1 MKFIQITG
9 LAVAAML
16 ACTTPAAMA
25 QTSQPIELTGDVK
38 VDKLVVENGKEKH
51 VLSNPSVVVPGDKLV
66 FSTTYR
72 NTGKQPA
79 SDFVVTNP
87 VPASVMLSP
96 EGADAHTVSVDGG
109 KTWGKLS
116 TLTVSDGQGGKR
128 PAAASDV
135 THLRWVL
142 AVIAPGASGKLTYHA
157 IVR

>member
-1 MKFIQITG
+1 MKFIQIIALAAAG
-9 LAVAAML
+9 LL
-16 ACTTPAAMA
+16 ACNSPAALA
-25 QTSQPIELTGDVK
+25 QSSQPIELVGDVK
-38 VDKLVVENGKEKH
+38 VDKVVVENGKEKH
-51 VLSNPSVVVPGDKLV
+51 VLSDPSVVVPGDKLV

-72 NTGKQPA
+72 NTGKQSA

-96 EGADAHTVSVDGG
+96 EGAEAHTVSVDGG

-116 TLTVSDGQGGKR
+116 TLTVSDAQGGKR
-128 PAAASDV
+128 PAMASDV

-142 AVIAPGASGKLTYHA
+142 AVIAPGATGKLTYHA